1 MIAWT
6 AINKMAARR
15 DDEASRTSISGD
27 ANLIP
32 VMATARA
39 RTYPDPG
46 YEGELKVAAES
57 HRPRGS
63 RRKPWNMHMLSPSIQ
78 REPGS
83 VRTNASQSIAFGL
96 ERIGLISLR
105 FPLLVGLAAIVLL
118 IAAAFGITRIK
129 VDDSLS
135 QLFRSETPEFKTFEE
150 VTRRFPSNEFDV
162 LIVVEGKHLLERASI
177 EKLRDLVTDLQLIE
191 GTRGIISLFSARQP
205 PQGGEL
211 PAPLFP
217 EQLPEGAEYDRLV
230 QRVMNNEVV
239 RGKLLSEDGEL
250 TLIVLALDPDV
261 VASSRLRDV
270 IANIQKTIDDDL
282 AGSGLTARLSGV
294 PVMQLEIRNAVE
306 RDRLLYNAF
315 GFAAGALIAIVFF
328 RRPSFMIIAAGPP
341 LIAIVIALGALG
353 WFDFRLNMFLNVM
366 TPLIMVISFSDS
378 MQLTFAARD
387 RLLQGQGRFE
397 AFCNSMLVVGPPSV
411 RTHATAALS
420 FIALQF
426 SESHLIRTFGEAGLV
441 ATLIAMFAV
450 LMLVPLLGVLL
461 VRKESMFAAEVKEA
475 DTAVDVLRRFCAW
488 IAARMVSRPGL
499 YSLLS
504 FLIVGGL
511 GLIYANLEPRYRLAD
526 QVPDREQAVAASHRL
541 DTKLNG
547 ANPIDVLIEFPRGTS
562 LYAPE
567 ALATLAEVHATFEK
581 QPGIANVW
589 SLETLRRWLAEK
601 LGKSDVA
608 TLKQYVDM
616 LPEYLTRRFISAEQ
630 NAVLVSGRVPDV
642 DASQLLPVIESLD
655 KALDQVRAKHPGY
668 EMAVTGLSAISARNS
683 ALMIKKLNRGL
694 TLEFLFVA
702 AFIGLAF
709 RSVVVM
715 LASILPGIFPVVLSG
730 TLLWLIGEG
739 LQFASVVA
747 LTVSFGLG
755 LSATIHFLNR
765 LRPEERPD
773 EDPAI
778 AVERATVLVGPPLI
792 LTSVVLACGLIVT
805 VFSDLPS
812 LRLFGWLSAF
822 AMLAALAADL
832 LILRPTVTFLSRLA
846 RPLGEKR
853 LPRRAF

>member
-1 MIAWT
+1 
-6 AINKMAARR
+6 
-15 DDEASRTSISGD
+15 
-27 ANLIP
+27 
-32 VMATARA
+32 
-39 RTYPDPG
+39 
-46 YEGELKVAAES
+46 
-57 HRPRGS
+57 
-63 RRKPWNMHMLSPSIQ
+63 
-78 REPGS
+78 
-83 VRTNASQSIAFGL
+83 
-96 ERIGLISLR
+96 LR
-105 FPLLVGLAAIVLL
+105 FPLLVGLAAVVLL
-118 IAAAFGITRIK
+118 IAAAFGIMRIK

-162 LIVVEGKHLLERASI
+162 LIVVEGQNLLERASI

-205 PQGGEL
+205 PQGNEL

-217 EQLPEGAEYDRLV
+217 EQLPEGAEYDRLI
-230 QRVMNNEVV
+230 QRVMSNEIIH
-239 RGKLLSEDGEL
+239 GKLLSEDGEL

-261 VASSRLRDV
+261 VSSSRLRDV
-270 IANIQKTIDDDL
+270 MANIQKTIDEDL
-282 AGSGLTARLSGV
+282 AGIGLTARLSGV

-306 RDRLLYNAF
+306 RDRLFYNAF

-328 RRPSFMIIAAGPP
+328 RRLSFMIIGAGPP
-341 LIAIVIALGALG
+341 LIAIVFALGALG

-387 RLLQGQGRFE
+387 RLLQGQGKYE
-397 AFCNSMLVVGPPSV
+397 AFCNAMLVVGPACV
-411 RTHATAALS
+411 LTHATAALS

-426 SESHLIRTFGEAGLV
+426 SESDLIRTFGEAGLV

-450 LMLVPLLGVLL
+450 LMLVPLLGILL
-461 VRKESMFAAEVKEA
+461 VRKESMFAAEIKEA
-475 DTAVDVLRRFCAW
+475 DTGVEILRRFCAW
-488 IAARMVSRPGL
+488 IAAKMVSRPGL
-499 YSLLS
+499 YTLLS
-504 FLIVGGL
+504 VLIVGSL
-511 GLIYANLEPRYRLAD
+511 GLVYENLEPRYRLAD

-541 DTKLNG
+541 DAKLNG
-547 ANPIDVLIEFPRGTS
+547 ANPIDVLIEFPKGKS
-562 LYAPE
+562 LYDPE
-567 ALATLAEVHATFEK
+567 TLAAIAEAHATLEN

-589 SLETLRRWLAEK
+589 SPETLRRWLAEK

-616 LPEYLTRRFISAEQ
+616 LPEHLTRRFISAEQ
-630 NAVLVSGRVPDV
+630 DAVLVSGRVPDV

-655 KALDQVRAKHPGY
+655 NALDDVRKKHPGY
-668 EMAVTGLSAISARNS
+668 KIAVTGLSAIAARNS
-683 ALMIKKLNRGL
+683 ALMIEKLNRGL
-694 TLEFLFVA
+694 TIEFVFVA

-709 RSVVVM
+709 RSWAVM
-715 LASILPGIFPVVLSG
+715 LAAILPGIFPVVLSG
-730 TLLWLIGEG
+730 MILWALGEG

-765 LRPEERPD
+765 LRLEERPG
-773 EDPAI
+773 EDPAK

-846 RPLGEKR
+846 RRLGGKPFYR
-853 LPRRAF
+853 